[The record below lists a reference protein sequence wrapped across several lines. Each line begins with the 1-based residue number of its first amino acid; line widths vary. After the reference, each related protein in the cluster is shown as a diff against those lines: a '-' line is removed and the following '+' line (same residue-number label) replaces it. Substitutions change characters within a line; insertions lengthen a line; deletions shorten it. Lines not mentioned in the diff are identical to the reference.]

1 MEQNNKKYI
10 KSLFDRRLKILILI
24 AFLFVVWITV
34 SGYVTN
40 YIKSETVKNWN
51 VISAEY
57 NDKRIQTVSK
67 LFNSYLEELNKFSR
81 NISADPEIIKLV
93 MRNDSKKLFEYLL
106 NLKTESNTHIEFYN
120 SRLEPLAFKG
130 RKLDSDIYSLN
141 KCING
146 NRFAVLKE
154 IGFYTY
160 LIIYSPVYD
169 PESKQRIIGA
179 SLTAEL
185 IDIKYQIDNKFFKNT
200 GLLYNINAETRVNP
214 ELYTSNVIS
223 GKIDIISPNTEDFNQ
238 VELKGLSDDVIGV
251 ILIPK
256 YNEQTHFND
265 IDNYSARLNSV
276 LIFGLTVILFLIIYR
291 FIAAAD
297 SPVLRFIL
305 FSSLLI
311 FLRYL
316 WLEYGFPS
324 AIFNS
329 DLFSPGFY
337 ASVFGN
343 GIARSVGELFV
354 TAFIILIISV
364 YAFNTILNSKV
375 KSAVSSVPFDI
386 LKITLSIVIFF
397 LFIYGFGWVI
407 QSVVFDSNL
416 KFFDNANII
425 PSRELFLIQL
435 IILILT
441 FSLFLLLVSIVF
453 LLIRNFRFNVFRIN
467 SLKNYSSFIILFI
480 LLFINQILTFYD
492 TDFHISYIFRV
503 IIIISIFLFGIFI
516 SRKLTDVQNYSIY
529 SLKNFSVLLLLCII
543 TIPGILLDN
552 ITSQETRY
560 VELIGNK
567 LTEKEDDK
575 IKFLLLTELSEI
587 SNNKKI
593 ESDIR
598 NKNKLKELAFSIWNE
613 SKFSEEDLNTSVIIL
628 DTNRNILSDF
638 MNNFRQLNQDSI
650 IAFAN
655 KEYFKKIESL
665 KNIQDTLY
673 FDSLNASEDTDDESI
688 TDAES
693 DEETEMSD
701 ESFIEDLNNLFITDK
716 ILILNNSVEK
726 YFLGI
731 VPVERVDLR
740 NTVFETNLG
749 YLLVAVQYESKN
761 ILQQSSVQLFK
772 TYSRNNLFDK
782 LISEPVITEY
792 VNGEILNSTSRDLTK
807 SNTLSLNAF
816 REAIKYKNDKSDWR
830 FEIINNE
837 KYRSFYIL
845 DQSKDNSVNE
855 RIYSVSLTRND
866 FKLTVFFYLKFM
878 LFAFLIYLAVLVVKL
893 FQMVFKLKEF
903 KLNFREK
910 LFISFFFVS
919 VIPIVLLAIYTRSF
933 IKEKYDAN
941 FQNQII
947 SDLNLVSQSLKNLN
961 LTPNNKDTLTT
972 PGKKLFARNLFQS
985 DKNFNLYINTNL
997 ISTTNEE
1004 LYKSDILD
1012 SRVDAEAFY
1021 NINFLRKDFFI
1032 KNEEIGAYSF
1042 IVGYKPFLDQKNNF
1056 VGIMSSQTLYKQSEL
1071 SEELTEIL
1079 TFIFGIYLIVVIIL
1093 LIFVSIMT
1101 DRFSQPILKLKN
1113 ATERISKGESNV
1125 AIDIK
1130 RKDEIGNLVDSFNVM
1145 SRELES
1151 SKVQLKR
1158 AEREAAWRDIARRV
1172 AHEIKNPLTPMKLS
1186 IQHLFDVYD
1195 SKSPEEFSEV
1205 LKKTRNIIINEI
1217 DKLNK
1222 IATEFSNFAKLPG
1235 KNYTETDLNEII
1247 REVVSLYKLSPNI
1260 DFVEN
1265 LDDNIGK
1272 ISADRQELNRVF
1284 QNLVKNSVQS
1294 IGDRG
1299 IIEISTRGNG
1309 EYIVAEVKD
1318 NGCGIDP
1325 SIMKNL
1331 FDPNFS
1337 TKTTGMGLGL
1347 SISKKSLDDM
1357 KAEINFESSP
1367 NEGTKVILK
1376 FVKLNSK
1383 IAGN

>member
-1 MEQNNKKYI
+1 LEQINKKY
-10 KSLFDRRLKILILI
+10 KQSLFDRRLKILILI
-24 AFLFVVWITV
+24 AFLFIVWITV
-34 SGYVTN
+34 SRYITD
-40 YIKSETVKNWN
+40 YIKSETTKNWN
-51 VISAEY
+51 EISTEY
-57 NDKRIQTVSK
+57 NDIRIQTVLK
-67 LFNSYLEELNKFSR
+67 LFNSNLNDLKNISVK
-81 NISADPEIIKLV
+81 ISADQEIVKLILKS
-93 MRNDSKKLFEYLL
+93 DSKKLFESLL
-106 NLKTESNTHIEFYN
+106 DLKTGKNTHIEFYN

-169 PESKQRIIGA
+169 PESKDRIIGA
-179 SLTAEL
+179 SLIAEL

-200 GLLYNINAETRVNP
+200 GLLYNINAETGVNP

-223 GKIDIISPNTEDFNQ
+223 GKIDIISPNAEDYNQ
-238 VELKGLSDDVIGV
+238 VELKGLSDDVIGI

-256 YNEQTHFND
+256 YNELTHFTD
-265 IDNYSARLNSV
+265 IENYSGNLNST
-276 LIFGLTVILFLIIYR
+276 LIFGFSVILFIILYR
-291 FIAAAD
+291 FITVLN
-297 SPVLRFIL
+297 SPVLRFTL
-305 FSSLLI
+305 FATLLI

-316 WLEYGFPS
+316 WLEFGFPS

-329 DLFSPGFY
+329 DLFSPGYY

-354 TAFIILIISV
+354 SSFIILVISV
-364 YAFNTILNSKV
+364 FAFNTILKNKV
-375 KSAVSSVPFDI
+375 RSAVRSVPLNI
-386 LKITLSIVIFF
+386 LKITISVIIFF
-397 LFIYGFGWVI
+397 LLIYGFGAVI

-416 KFFDNANII
+416 KFFDNSNII

-435 IILILT
+435 VILILT
-441 FSLFLLLVSIVF
+441 FSLFLLLVSIVI
-453 LLIRNFRFNVFRIN
+453 LLLRSLLLNIFEKK
-467 SLKNYSSFIILFI
+467 SLKGFSPFLILFV
-480 LLFINQILTFYD
+480 LFLINQILTFYD
-492 TDFHISYIFRV
+492 VNFHISYLFRV
-503 IIIISIFLFGIFI
+503 IIIVSIFLFGIFL
-516 SRKLTDVQNYSIY
+516 SRKFAGIKKYNIY

-638 MNNFRQLNQDSI
+638 MYNSRQMNQDSI

-655 KEYFKKIESL
+655 KEYFIKRESL
-665 KNIQDTLY
+665 KSIQDTAY
-673 FDSLNASEDTDDESI
+673 IDSLNTSEDNEDED
-688 TDAES
+688 TTEDAE
-693 DEETEMSD
+693 DETEMSD

-716 ILILNNSVEK
+716 ILILNNNVEK

-749 YLLVAVQYESKN
+749 YLLVAIQYESKN
-761 ILQQSSVQLFK
+761 LLQQSSVQLFK

-816 REAIKYKNDKSDWR
+816 REAIKFKDVKSDWR
-830 FEIINNE
+830 YEIINNE

-845 DQSKDNSVNE
+845 DQNKDKSVSE
-855 RIYSVSLTRND
+855 KIYSVSLTRND

-878 LFAFLIYLAVLVVKL
+878 LFAFLIYMVVLVVKL
-893 FQMVFKLKEF
+893 FQMVFKLKEL

-933 IKEKYDAN
+933 IKEKYDVN

-961 LTPNNKDTLTT
+961 LSQNNKDTLTS
-972 PGKKLFARNLFQS
+972 PGKKLFTGNLFQS

-1021 NINFLRKDFFI
+1021 NINFMRKDFFI

-1056 VGIMSSQTLYKQSEL
+1056 VGIMSSQTLYKQNEL

-1130 RKDEIGNLVDSFNVM
+1130 RKDEIGNLVDSFNIM

-1151 SKVQLKR
+1151 SKVKLKR

-1186 IQHLFDVYD
+1186 IQHLFEVHE
-1195 SKSPEEFSEV
+1195 SKSNEEFSEV
-1205 LKKTRNIIINEI
+1205 LKKTRDIIINEI

-1265 LDDNIGK
+1265 LDDNIGL

-1309 EYIVAEVKD
+1309 EYIIAEVKD

-1376 FVKLNSK
+1376 FAKFNSNNS
-1383 IAGN
+1383 GN

>member
-1 MEQNNKKYI
+1 
-10 KSLFDRRLKILILI
+10 LVLI

-34 SGYVTN
+34 SKYITD
-40 YIKSETVKNWN
+40 YIKSETTENWN
-51 VISAEY
+51 DISAEY
-57 NDKRIQTVSK
+57 NDKRIQTVRK
-67 LFNSYLEELNKFSR
+67 LFNSNLNDLNNFSLK
-81 NISADPEIIKLV
+81 ISADPEIVKLILKS
-93 MRNDSKKLFEYLL
+93 DTKKLFESLL
-106 NLKTESNTHIEFYN
+106 NLKTGNNTHIEFYN

-169 PESKQRIIGA
+169 PESKNRIIGA
-179 SLTAEL
+179 SLIAEL

-200 GLLYNINAETRVNP
+200 GLLYNINAETGVNP

-223 GKIDIISPNTEDFNQ
+223 GKIDIISPNAEDYNQ
-238 VELKGLSDDVIGV
+238 VELKGLSDDVIGI

-256 YNEQTHFND
+256 YNELTHFTD
-265 IDNYSARLNSV
+265 IENYSGNLNST
-276 LIFGLTVILFLIIYR
+276 LIFGFSVILFIILYR
-291 FIAAAD
+291 FITVLN
-297 SPVLRFIL
+297 SPVLRFTL
-305 FSSLLI
+305 FATLLI

-316 WLEYGFPS
+316 WLEFGFPS

-329 DLFSPGFY
+329 DLFSPGYY

-354 TAFIILIISV
+354 SSFIILVISV
-364 YAFNTILNSKV
+364 FAFNTILKNKV
-375 KSAVSSVPFDI
+375 RSAVRSVPLNI
-386 LKITLSIVIFF
+386 LKITLSVIIFF
-397 LFIYGFGWVI
+397 LLIYGFGAVI

-416 KFFDNANII
+416 KFFDNSNII

-435 IILILT
+435 VILILT
-441 FSLFLLLVSIVF
+441 FSLFLFLVSIVI
-453 LLIRNFRFNVFRIN
+453 LLLRNFLFNIFEKK
-467 SLKNYSSFIILFI
+467 SLKGFSPLIILFV
-480 LLFINQILTFYD
+480 LFLVNQILTFYD
-492 TDFHISYIFRV
+492 VNFNISYIFRV
-503 IIIISIFLFGIFI
+503 IIIVSIFLFGVFL
-516 SRKLTDVQNYSIY
+516 SRKLTGITNYNIY
-529 SLKNFSVLLLLCII
+529 SLKNFSVLLLLCIV

-567 LTEKEDDK
+567 ITEKEDDK

-593 ESDIR
+593 ENDIR

-638 MNNFRQLNQDSI
+638 MYNSRQMNQDSI

-655 KEYFKKIESL
+655 KEYFIKKESL
-665 KNIQDTLY
+665 KSIQDSAY
-673 FDSLNASEDTDDESI
+673 FDSLNTSEETEDEEI
-688 TDAES
+688 TGDAEEE
-693 DEETEMSD
+693 EETEMSD

-716 ILILNNSVEK
+716 ILILNNNIEK

-761 ILQQSSVQLFK
+761 LLQQSSVQLFK

-816 REAIKYKNDKSDWR
+816 REAIKFKDVKSDWR
-830 FEIINNE
+830 YEIINNE

-845 DQSKDNSVNE
+845 DQNKDKSVNE

-878 LFAFLIYLAVLVVKL
+878 LFAFLIYMVLLVVKL
-893 FQMVFKLKEF
+893 FQMVFKLKEL

-933 IKEKYDAN
+933 IKEKYDVN

-961 LTPNNKDTLTT
+961 LSPNNKDTLTS
-972 PGKKLFARNLFQS
+972 PGKKLFTGNLFQS
-985 DKNFNLYINTNL
+985 DKNFNLYINTDL

-1021 NINFLRKDFFI
+1021 NINFMRKDFFI

-1056 VGIMSSQTLYKQSEL
+1056 VGIMSSQTLYKQNEL

-1130 RKDEIGNLVDSFNVM
+1130 RKDEIGNLVDSFNIM

-1151 SKVQLKR
+1151 SKVKLKR

-1186 IQHLFDVYD
+1186 IQHLFEVHE
-1195 SKSPEEFSEV
+1195 SKSNEEFSEV
-1205 LKKTRNIIINEI
+1205 LKKTRDIIINEI

-1235 KNYTETDLNEII
+1235 KNYSETDLNEII

-1265 LDDNIGK
+1265 LDDNIGL

-1294 IGDRG
+1294 IGDSG
-1299 IIEISTRGNG
+1299 VIEISTRGNG
-1309 EYIVAEVKD
+1309 EYIIAEVKD

-1376 FVKLNSK
+1376 FAKFNSNNG
-1383 IAGN
+1383 GN